1 MRRLAAALLASAL
14 MALPA
19 ASAAAVTP
27 RASLTDVEQ
36 DVMCVVCKQPLAVS
50 QSPQADRERAFINQ
64 LIAKGLTKAQIE
76 RQLVGQYGPSVLA
89 LPPASGFN
97 LTVYVLPPVLVVIGV
112 GLLVYL
118 LPRWRR
124 RARADARAQPAGS
137 TLAPA
142 DSQRLDEELARFG
155 R

>member
-1 MRRLAAALLASAL
+1 MGRLVAALVASAL
-14 MALPA
+14 MAVPA
-19 ASAAAVTP
+19 ASAAAATP

-124 RARADARAQPAGS
+124 RTRADAQAQPAAS
-137 TLAPA
+137 TLAPT